1 MGDGTNRK
9 GRQMGLEQKIQRHR
23 EEIIEIAASHGASAV
38 RIFGSVAR
46 GEPTA
51 GSDLDVLVKLDPD
64 RSLFD
69 QIALKQDLE
78 ELLGCSVDV
87 VVEGGISP
95 YLEERIL
102 AEARPL

>member
-1 MGDGTNRK
+1 MGID
-9 GRQMGLEQKIQRHR
+9 QKIQQHR
-23 EEIIEIAASHGASAV
+23 REIIELAASRGASAV

-46 GEPTA
+46 GEATD
-51 GSDLDVLVKLDPD
+51 GSDLDVLVKLDAD

-78 ELLGCSVDV
+78 QLLGCAVDV

>member
-1 MGDGTNRK
+1 MDLDQR
-9 GRQMGLEQKIQRHR
+9 IQQHR
-23 EEIIEIAASHGASAV
+23 EQIIEIAAAHGASAV

-46 GEPTA
+46 SEPNE
-51 GSDLDVLVKLDPD
+51 GSDLDVLVKLEPD
-64 RSLFD
+64 RDLFD

-78 ELLGCSVDV
+78 ELLGCPVDV